1 MRREKSHIG
10 ISDMAKVLPGLYT
23 APGHL
28 HYKGGMYMNS
38 KLKRIFASA
47 AALAVA
53 ASTMPILAS
62 AEGNDTVVPI
72 FEGDTVLQEWKFDFG
87 AADST
92 PEEGYTLVTPD
103 TNFVQNTGGEY
114 QYGFLGT
121 NEEDY
126 NLTDRYDGWKTQ
138 QGQVIELEAGGP
150 SDNSAIGVVG
160 AGGTDENEGKD
171 IFGNQADIYY
181 PTRFALKV
189 TDDTY
194 YRLKVTVTTLDPEQ
208 PATVSLYTERKH
220 PIYTNKTLE
229 AGTTYTETF
238 SVRVTP
244 IYYEKSSPTGAIPD
258 EMVTVGVLGENS
270 ALASVEIQQV
280 NSFPTL
286 WVLGDSTV
294 TDGNTTLPF
303 FQLQQCTGVG
313 TGLTKFLRRDWAM
326 VNEGEGGLNATD
338 NAHFNMVTSRIKEGD
353 YMYVEYGHNHKADS
367 NSPGPE
373 GYKSCLDKYYQ
384 ACQAANAKLLIVS
397 PVQSVSSWNS
407 ETQRWDDRFGGDAN
421 FEGAGRDFVQEKI
434 VAGADDIAFVNLTET
449 SVEFVDKVTED
460 NGNSREAAIYYYQV
474 FMGGAYD
481 PSHPNDLGAE
491 NFAYCFFTAAREIT
505 DETQKAVIAPVI
517 ENMTD
522 EEPELVSEEIMASG
536 LGGSAWPQYVVQ
548 TAEKYPVLIDD
559 VIFNDDGTIKQVDV
573 TTRASQMQM
582 NSYGVVIITI
592 YNADGSEKGKLYAA
606 EQVDNSTGYGP
617 QHITRFRGDTIL
629 EDGDTYTAVVVEADV
644 DVQPVDGG
652 ATYSAVYK
660 PTDIERQ
667 LLINSYNEEQYE
679 SFDYYG
685 ATYDGASSQ
694 MTDYNDWEKNGS
706 ASISSYLN
714 QTSDGVKYAEIIS
727 DGAKT
732 VRQTKARSI

>member
-1 MRREKSHIG
+1 MRREKSHTG

-103 TNFVQNTGGEY
+103 TNFVQYTGGEY

-189 TDDTY
+189 DDDTY

-258 EMVTVGVLGENS
+258 EMVT
-270 ALASVEIQQV
+270 
-280 NSFPTL
+280 
-286 WVLGDSTV
+286 
-294 TDGNTTLPF
+294 
-303 FQLQQCTGVG
+303 
-313 TGLTKFLRRDWAM
+313 
-326 VNEGEGGLNATD
+326 
-338 NAHFNMVTSRIKEGD
+338 
-353 YMYVEYGHNHKADS
+353 
-367 NSPGPE
+367 
-373 GYKSCLDKYYQ
+373 
-384 ACQAANAKLLIVS
+384 
-397 PVQSVSSWNS
+397 
-407 ETQRWDDRFGGDAN
+407 
-421 FEGAGRDFVQEKI
+421 GAR
-434 VAGADDIAFVNLTET
+434 
-449 SVEFVDKVTED
+449 
-460 NGNSREAAIYYYQV
+460 
-474 FMGGAYD
+474 
-481 PSHPNDLGAE
+481 
-491 NFAYCFFTAAREIT
+491 
-505 DETQKAVIAPVI
+505 
-517 ENMTD
+517 
-522 EEPELVSEEIMASG
+522 
-536 LGGSAWPQYVVQ
+536 
-548 TAEKYPVLIDD
+548 
-559 VIFNDDGTIKQVDV
+559 
-573 TTRASQMQM
+573 
-582 NSYGVVIITI
+582 
-592 YNADGSEKGKLYAA
+592 
-606 EQVDNSTGYGP
+606 
-617 QHITRFRGDTIL
+617 
-629 EDGDTYTAVVVEADV
+629 
-644 DVQPVDGG
+644 
-652 ATYSAVYK
+652 
-660 PTDIERQ
+660 
-667 LLINSYNEEQYE
+667 
-679 SFDYYG
+679 
-685 ATYDGASSQ
+685 
-694 MTDYNDWEKNGS
+694 
-706 ASISSYLN
+706 
-714 QTSDGVKYAEIIS
+714 
-727 DGAKT
+727 
-732 VRQTKARSI
+732 